1 MDCLSTFA
9 VNHQER
15 NAYKVAV
22 LTDIQNSYI
31 VNSVI
36 SVRRATSCDFVIS
49 SWSVGTLRT
58 RNELRRLLF
67 LSLRQLL
74 GSWNSLYLSNC
85 DKVGFPPDFEL

>member
-15 NAYKVAV
+15 NAYKVA
-22 LTDIQNSYI
+22 DIQNSYI

-36 SVRRATSCDFVIS
+36 SVRPATSCDFVIS

-67 LSLRQLL
+67 LSLRQHAWKLEL
-74 GSWNSLYLSNC
+74 NIPVQLRQSLVSSRL
-85 DKVGFPPDFEL
+85 